1 MPYETLETTSTA
13 AARVADDGARH
24 VAAIDARA
32 LTKRF
37 GEFTAVDALDL
48 RVETGTVVSLLGP
61 NGAGKTTIVRMLAT
75 LLRPDAGSA
84 RVAGHDVVT
93 EGDRVRAAIS
103 LTGQFAA
110 LDKNLTAVE
119 NLSLMAR
126 LRGHR
131 RGAARALVAQ
141 LVERFDIHEFRD
153 RLVKNLSG
161 GQRRRVDLA
170 ASLIDKPSL
179 LVLDEPTT
187 GLDPRS
193 RQVVWATV
201 HELVGEGVTLLLTT
215 QYLDEADALADR
227 VVLID
232 HGREIAAGTPAQLKA
247 RVGEQR
253 VDVIAA
259 DGAALERL
267 ASLLSERF
275 GATIAREQR
284 MVSVPAPNDAA
295 DLAAVASVVR
305 DSRIP
310 VDELAL
316 RRPTLDDAFLALTGH
331 TASASEAGG
340 PNAGDSVAETS
351 ARGAAATPSDCQTSE
366 EVAA

>member
-1 MPYETLETTSTA
+1 MTTTPQ
-13 AARVADDGARH
+13 
-24 VAAIDARA
+24 AAIEARG

-37 GEFTAVDALDL
+37 GDFTAVDQLDL

-61 NGAGKTTIVRMLAT
+61 NGAGKTTMVRMLAT

-84 RVAGHDVVT
+84 QVGGHDVVS
-93 EGDRVRAAIS
+93 EADRVRGVIS

-110 LDKNLTAVE
+110 LDKHLTAEE
-119 NLSLMAR
+119 NLRLMAS

-131 RGAARALVAQ
+131 RTAGKAIVEQ
-141 LVERFDIHEFRD
+141 LIERFDIAEFRD

-170 ASLIDKPSL
+170 AGLIDRPQV

-193 RQVVWATV
+193 RQVVWSTV
-201 HELVGEGVTLLLTT
+201 RELVGEGVTLLLTT
-215 QYLDEADALADR
+215 QYLDEADALADQ

-247 RVGEQR
+247 QVGEQR

-259 DGAALERL
+259 DAAALDRL
-267 ASLLSERF
+267 AELLGPRF
-275 GATIAREQR
+275 ETSIAREQR
-284 MVSVPAPNDAA
+284 TISVPAPGEVA
-295 DLAAVASVVR
+295 DLALVAGVVR
-305 DSRIP
+305 DSGVA
-310 VDELAL
+310 VDEVAL
-316 RRPTLDDAFLALTGH
+316 RRPPRDDAFLALPGH
-331 TASASEAGG
+331 PASEQ
-340 PNAGDSVAETS
+340 PQDSEQADAEPAADGVRVS
-351 ARGAAATPSDCQTSE
+351 A
-366 EVAA
+366 